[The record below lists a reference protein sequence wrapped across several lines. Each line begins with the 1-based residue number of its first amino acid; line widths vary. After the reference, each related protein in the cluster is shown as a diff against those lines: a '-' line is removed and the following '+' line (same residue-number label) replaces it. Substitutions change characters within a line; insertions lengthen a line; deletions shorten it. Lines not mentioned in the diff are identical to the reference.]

1 MQKDYTGVKLIISI
15 IGGFLL
21 DCIGGWDNQ
30 LAFLITLITVDILTG
45 ILKAAK
51 QKMLS
56 STAMREGLCK
66 KAIIVLIIA
75 IAVRGDEIILDYFG
89 HPIMFDNHELYLR
102 TAFIF
107 WFSLEELMSLCENCA
122 VLNVPLPKWLKGVL
136 IQIND
141 SINNS
146 TPTQIIDN
154 IKKLTGKNTGKT
166 EESATEDNNTED
178 SGNINTLLK

>member
-1 MQKDYTGVKLIISI
+1 MVQKDYTGVKLGVSV

-21 DCIGGWDNQ
+21 DCIGGWDHQ
-30 LAFLITLITVDILTG
+30 LAFLISLITVDIITG

-51 QKMLS
+51 QKTLS

-89 HPIMFDNHELYLR
+89 HPIMFDDHQLYLR

-146 TPTQIIDN
+146 TPTQIIGS
-154 IKKLTGKNTGKT
+154 IKKITGKNTDNVEGNDNT
-166 EESATEDNNTED
+166 SAED
-178 SGNINTLLK
+178 SGNSNTLL